1 MRCLNSSKIFMEEK
15 QCTIQRKVSVT
26 GAGLHTRQ
34 CGTLTFNPAPVNT
47 GIRFR
52 RIDLENRPIIE
63 ADVDNVIDT
72 ARGTTLGKGGVKL
85 YTVEHVLASL
95 RGMGVDNVLIDIDVE
110 EMPIMDGS
118 GKEFVKAIKEAGIVE
133 QNAPRNYYVIKEPI
147 TYRNEV
153 LGIELSVEPCDTFQ
167 VDVTVKY
174 NTRVLDKQS
183 ASLHDLKDF
192 ESEIAPCRT
201 FVFLHELETLLSRNL
216 ITGGDLTNAIVFV
229 NKNVSPEELDHIAQ
243 FFKKPKVEVRE
254 GGTLNNVDLYFEN
267 EPARHKL
274 LDVIGDLTLIGKPIK
289 GHVKAYKPGHFSN
302 TAFARAIKQAMLQQ
316 E

>member
-1 MRCLNSSKIFMEEK
+1 MEEK

-216 ITGGDLTNAIVFV
+216 IKGGDLTNAIVFV

>member
-1 MRCLNSSKIFMEEK
+1 MIEK
-15 QCTIQRKVSVT
+15 QCTLKNKVSVR

-52 RIDLENRPIIE
+52 RIDLENQPIIE

-72 ARGTTLGKGGVKL
+72 TRGTTLGKGGVKI

-110 EMPIMDGS
+110 ETPIMDGS
-118 GKEFVKAIKEAGIVE
+118 GRKYVEAIRKAGVVKQKAKRE
-133 QNAPRNYYVIKEPI
+133 YLVITEPI
-147 TYRNEV
+147 SYRNDV
-153 LGIELSVEPCDTFQ
+153 LGIELTIVPSDTFM

-174 NTRVLDKQS
+174 NTKVLDEQS
-183 ASLHDLKDF
+183 ASLHDLNDF
-192 ESEIAPCRT
+192 ETEIAPCRT

-216 ITGGDLTNAIVFV
+216 IKGGDLTNAIVFV
-229 NKNVSPEELDHIAQ
+229 NKNVSSEELDHIAA
-243 FFKKPKVEVRE
+243 FFKKPKVTVKED
-254 GGTLNNVDLYFEN
+254 GILNNVDLYFDN

-274 LDVIGDLTLIGKPIK
+274 LDIIGDLTLVGKPIK
-289 GHVKAYKPGHFSN
+289 GHVIAYKPGHFSN
-302 TAFARAIKQAMLQQ
+302 TAFARKIKHSLL
-316 E
+316 

>member
-1 MRCLNSSKIFMEEK
+1 MEEK
-15 QCTIQRKVSVT
+15 QCTIQRRVSVT

-34 CGTLTFNPAPVNT
+34 CGTLTFNPAPINT

-133 QNAPRNYYVIKEPI
+133 QNAFRNYYVIKEPI

-192 ESEIAPCRT
+192 ETEIAPCRT

-216 ITGGDLTNAIVFV
+216 IKGGDLTNAIVFV

-289 GHVKAYKPGHFSN
+289 GHIRAYKPGHFSN

>member
-1 MRCLNSSKIFMEEK
+1 MEEK
-15 QCTIQRKVSVT
+15 QCTLRRKISVT

-52 RIDLENRPIIE
+52 RIDLEDQPIIE

-72 ARGTTLGKGGVKL
+72 TRGTTLGKGGVKI

-110 EMPIMDGS
+110 ETPIMDGS
-118 GKEFVKAIKEAGIVE
+118 GKEFVKVIKEAGIV
-133 QNAPRNYYVIKEPI
+133 QQKALRDYYVIKEPI
-147 TYRNEV
+147 SYRNEV
-153 LGIELSVEPCDTFQ
+153 LGIELSIEPCESFQ

-174 NTRVLDKQS
+174 NTKVLDQQS
-183 ASLHDLKDF
+183 ASLHDMKDF

-216 ITGGDLTNAIVFV
+216 IKGGDLTNAIVFV
-229 NKNVSPEELDHIAQ
+229 NKNVSSEELDHIAA
-243 FFKKPKVEVRE
+243 FFKKPKVIVKEMIK
-254 GGTLNNVDLYFEN
+254 LYLKN
-267 EPARHKL
+267 
-274 LDVIGDLTLIGKPIK
+274 
-289 GHVKAYKPGHFSN
+289 
-302 TAFARAIKQAMLQQ
+302 
-316 E
+316 

>member
-1 MRCLNSSKIFMEEK
+1 MTEK
-15 QCTIQRKVSVT
+15 QCTLKNKVSIH

-52 RIDLENRPIIE
+52 RIDLECQPIIE

-72 ARGTTLGKGGVKL
+72 SRGTTLGKGGVKI

-95 RGMGVDNVLIDIDVE
+95 RGMGIDNVLIDIDVE

-118 GKEFVKAIKEAGIVE
+118 GRMFVEAIRKAGIVE
-133 QNAPRNYYVIKEPI
+133 QKADRDYLVITEPI
-147 TYRNEV
+147 SYRNEV
-153 LGIELSVEPCDTFQ
+153 LGIELSIEPCDTFQ

-174 NTRVLDKQS
+174 NTKVLDEQT
-183 ASLHDLKDF
+183 ASLRDMKDF
-192 ESEIAPCRT
+192 ETEIAPCRT

-216 ITGGDLTNAIVFV
+216 IKGGDLTNAIVFV
-229 NKNVSPEELDHIAQ
+229 NKNVSSEELDHIAA
-243 FFKKPKVEVRE
+243 FFKKPKVVVKEC
-254 GGTLNNVDLYFEN
+254 GILNNVELSFEN

-274 LDVIGDLTLIGKPIK
+274 LDVIGDLTLVGKPIK
-289 GHVKAYKPGHFSN
+289 GRVTAYKPGHFSN
-302 TAFARAIKQAMLQQ
+302 TAFARKIKHAMF
-316 E
+316 

>member
-1 MRCLNSSKIFMEEK
+1 MEEK

-216 ITGGDLTNAIVFV
+216 IKGSDLTNAIVFV

>member
-1 MRCLNSSKIFMEEK
+1 MEEK
-15 QCTIQRKVSVT
+15 QCTIKRKISVT

-95 RGMGVDNVLIDIDVE
+95 RGMGIDNVLIDIDVE

-118 GKEFVKAIKEAGIVE
+118 GKEFVKAIKEAGIME
-133 QNAPRNYYVIKEPI
+133 QNAPRDYYVIKEPI
-147 TYRNEV
+147 SYRNEV

-192 ESEIAPCRT
+192 ETEIAPCRT

-216 ITGGDLTNAIVFV
+216 IKGGDLTNAIVFV

>member
-1 MRCLNSSKIFMEEK
+1 MEEK

-133 QNAPRNYYVIKEPI
+133 QSAPRNYYVIKDPI

-192 ESEIAPCRT
+192 ETEIAPCRT

-216 ITGGDLTNAIVFV
+216 IKGGDLTNAIVFV

-302 TAFARAIKQAMLQQ
+302 TAFARAIKHAMLQQ

>member
-1 MRCLNSSKIFMEEK
+1 M
-15 QCTIQRKVSVT
+15 
-26 GAGLHTRQ
+26 HTRQ

-95 RGMGVDNVLIDIDVE
+95 RGMGIDNVLIDIDVE

-133 QNAPRNYYVIKEPI
+133 QNAPRDYFVIKEPI
-147 TYRNEV
+147 SYRNEV
-153 LGIELSVEPCDTFQ
+153 LGIELSVEPCDSFQ

-192 ESEIAPCRT
+192 ETEIAPCRT

-216 ITGGDLTNAIVFV
+216 IKGGDLTNAIVFV
-229 NKNVSPEELDHIAQ
+229 NKNISPEELDHIAQ

>member
-1 MRCLNSSKIFMEEK
+1 MRCLNLSKIFMEEK

-216 ITGGDLTNAIVFV
+216 IKGGDLTNAIVFV

>member
-1 MRCLNSSKIFMEEK
+1 MEEK

-147 TYRNEV
+147 SYRNEV

-192 ESEIAPCRT
+192 ETEIAPCRT

-216 ITGGDLTNAIVFV
+216 IKGGDLTNAIVFV

>member
-1 MRCLNSSKIFMEEK
+1 MEEK

-95 RGMGVDNVLIDIDVE
+95 RGMGIDNVLIDIDVE

-133 QNAPRNYYVIKEPI
+133 QSAPRNYYVIKDPI

-192 ESEIAPCRT
+192 ETEIAPCRT

-216 ITGGDLTNAIVFV
+216 IKGGDLTNAIVFV

>member
-1 MRCLNSSKIFMEEK
+1 MEDK
-15 QCTIQRKVSVT
+15 QCTIKRKVSVT

-147 TYRNEV
+147 SYRNEV

-192 ESEIAPCRT
+192 ETEIAPCRT

-216 ITGGDLTNAIVFV
+216 IKGGDLTNAIVFV

>member
-1 MRCLNSSKIFMEEK
+1 MIEK
-15 QCTIQRKVSVT
+15 QCTLKNKVSVR

-52 RIDLENRPIIE
+52 RIDLENQPIIE

-72 ARGTTLGKGGVKL
+72 TRGTTLGNGGVKI

-110 EMPIMDGS
+110 ETPIMDGS
-118 GKEFVKAIKEAGIVE
+118 GRKYVEAIRKAGIVKQKAKRE
-133 QNAPRNYYVIKEPI
+133 YLVITEPI
-147 TYRNEV
+147 SYRNDV
-153 LGIELSVEPCDTFQ
+153 LGIELTIVPSDTFM

-174 NTRVLDKQS
+174 NTKVLDEQS
-183 ASLHDLKDF
+183 ASLHDLNDF
-192 ESEIAPCRT
+192 ETEIAPCRT

-216 ITGGDLTNAIVFV
+216 IKGGDLTNAIVFV
-229 NKNVSPEELDHIAQ
+229 NKNVSSEELDHIAA
-243 FFKKPKVEVRE
+243 FFKKPKVTVKED
-254 GGTLNNVDLYFEN
+254 GILNNVDLYFDN

-274 LDVIGDLTLIGKPIK
+274 LDIIGDLSLVGKPIK
-289 GHVKAYKPGHFSN
+289 GHVIAYKPGHFSN
-302 TAFARAIKQAMLQQ
+302 TAFARKIKHSLL
-316 E
+316 

>member
-1 MRCLNSSKIFMEEK
+1 MEEK
-15 QCTIQRKVSVT
+15 QCTLRRKASVT

-34 CGTLTFNPAPVNT
+34 CGTLTFNPAPANT

-52 RIDLENRPIIE
+52 RVDLESQPIIE

-72 ARGTTLGKGGVKL
+72 MRGTTLGKGGVKI

-95 RGMGVDNVLIDIDVE
+95 RGMGIDNVLIDIDVE

-118 GKEFVKAIKEAGIVE
+118 GKEFVRVIKEAGIVQ
-133 QNAPRNYYVIKEPI
+133 QNAVRDYYVIKEPI

-153 LGIELSVEPCDTFQ
+153 LGIELFIEPSDTFQ

-174 NTRVLDKQS
+174 NTKVLDQQT
-183 ASLHDLKDF
+183 ASLDNLKDF
-192 ESEIAPCRT
+192 ETEIAPCRT

-216 ITGGDLTNAIVFV
+216 IKGGDLTNAIVFV
-229 NKNVSPEELDHIAQ
+229 NKNVSSEELDHIAA
-243 FFKKPKVEVRE
+243 FFKKPKVEVKE
-254 GGTLNNVDLYFEN
+254 CGVLNNVDLYFDN

-274 LDVIGDLTLIGKPIK
+274 LDLIGDLTLVGKPIK
-289 GHVKAYKPGHFSN
+289 GHVTAYKPGHFSN
-302 TAFARAIKQAMLQQ
+302 TSFARMIKHKMLQQ
-316 E
+316 D

>member
-1 MRCLNSSKIFMEEK
+1 MEDK
-15 QCTIQRKVSVT
+15 QCTIKRKVSVT

-133 QNAPRNYYVIKEPI
+133 QNAPRDYYVIKEPI

-183 ASLHDLKDF
+183 ASLHDMKDF
-192 ESEIAPCRT
+192 ETEIAPCRT

-216 ITGGDLTNAIVFV
+216 IKGGDLTNAIVFV

-289 GHVKAYKPGHFSN
+289 GHVTAYKPGHFSN

>member
-1 MRCLNSSKIFMEEK
+1 
-15 QCTIQRKVSVT
+15 
-26 GAGLHTRQ
+26 
-34 CGTLTFNPAPVNT
+34 
-47 GIRFR
+47 
-52 RIDLENRPIIE
+52 
-63 ADVDNVIDT
+63 
-72 ARGTTLGKGGVKL
+72 
-85 YTVEHVLASL
+85 
-95 RGMGVDNVLIDIDVE
+95 MGVDNVLIDIDVE

-216 ITGGDLTNAIVFV
+216 IKGGDLTNAIVFV

>member
-1 MRCLNSSKIFMEEK
+1 MEEK

-133 QNAPRNYYVIKEPI
+133 QNAPCNYYVIKEPI
-147 TYRNEV
+147 SYRNEV

-192 ESEIAPCRT
+192 ETEIAPCRT

-216 ITGGDLTNAIVFV
+216 IKGGDLTNAIVFV

>member
-1 MRCLNSSKIFMEEK
+1 MEDK
-15 QCTIQRKVSVT
+15 QCTIKRKVSVT

-118 GKEFVKAIKEAGIVE
+118 GKEFVKAIKEAGIIE
-133 QNAPRNYYVIKEPI
+133 QNAPRDYYVIKEPI

-183 ASLHDLKDF
+183 ASLHDMKDF
-192 ESEIAPCRT
+192 ETEIAPCRT

-216 ITGGDLTNAIVFV
+216 IKGGDLTNAIVFV